1 MTFMTTA
8 AFLLFFI
15 GAIVVKHLFFWHPMD
30 VNHLYKDGPLMMGHR
45 GSPKQAP
52 ENTTLSFQ
60 QAVDTGLK
68 GIEVDVLCTKDGKVV
83 CSHNHDLERETDGS
97 GYIHESDF
105 SELRGIN
112 AGVKFPQLGVTPIP
126 TLAELVSALPI
137 KSILNIEIKSIKLFD
152 LQAVP
157 KVVELIRGHQLH
169 GRVIISSF
177 NPLVIG
183 WVKMMDR
190 TIPTAYLWSDENV
203 PPILTK
209 PRFINV
215 VHPDMLHPSAHLMNE
230 NVIRFAKRKRLRL
243 NVWTVNN
250 LPAMNWLMA
259 LGVDGLISDFP
270 LLMLEVS
277 GRMQQQSAA

>member
-1 MTFMTTA
+1 
-8 AFLLFFI
+8 
-15 GAIVVKHLFFWHPMD
+15 MD

-126 TLAELVSALPI
+126 TLAELVSALPK
-137 KSILNIEIKSIKLFD
+137 KSILNIEIKSIKSLD

-157 KVVELIRGHQLH
+157 KVVELIREHQLH

-203 PPILTK
+203 PPNSHQAAVYQCRSSGHASPIGPSHERKCDTLRKTK
-209 PRFINV
+209 ETSTECLDCKQLACHELAN
-215 VHPDMLHPSAHLMNE
+215 SAWGGRSH
-230 NVIRFAKRKRLRL
+230 IRFSSVDAGSFWQNAAAVSRL
-243 NVWTVNN
+243 TTT
-250 LPAMNWLMA
+250 
-259 LGVDGLISDFP
+259 GTF
-270 LLMLEVS
+270 
-277 GRMQQQSAA
+277 